1 MKKNDITVEKSFT
14 PFYMSLLIY
23 FKNKESVC
31 FLKKIAISFLIVL
44 LVLPVYCQHKKTDNE
59 VIQAYELRMKGKY
72 DEAKAML
79 EKILQQ
85 DSTNALA
92 NFEMYRLMDAYNTM
106 NVDTSLYFCNKALRL
121 DPQNS
126 LYAFSKANLVLLKAF
141 IAMQQGNNQQIKPLA
156 EEACEAFQNVLD
168 IKPGCKESM
177 LYLIDIYGSLPEEM
191 GGDKEKAEQ
200 YAQELEKIDKF
211 YGARGRF
218 ILLQENTNEVEY
230 WNNYITGNGES
241 NDVLELLG
249 RAYLMSDDTENAEKC
264 FNKIIAT
271 DPSKQVLYL
280 HIARAHIYRVMQGK
294 PGEEELPLAKE
305 NFHKY
310 LSGGNEKPEC
320 VESWCYGMLSRI
332 ESFLGNN
339 EESKEYLEKA
349 SAMNPNFSRAT
360 AIPMV
365 DTPPDKLIY
374 AYSSYFRPF

>member
-1 MKKNDITVEKSFT
+1 
-14 PFYMSLLIY
+14 
-23 FKNKESVC
+23 
-31 FLKKIAISFLIVL
+31 
-44 LVLPVYCQHKKTDNE
+44 LVLPVYCQRKKTDNE

-121 DPQNS
+121 DPQNN